1 MSQWDFGYGREPTEH
16 HEPQYPQ
23 QPPYWYPE
31 QQEPPYPYA
40 QEPPGSQYPAQQEP
54 EYPYAQE
61 PQASQY
67 PGQQGPEYPHH
78 QEPPYPSAQ
87 PPYPQEP
94 PYPYAQ
100 QPEGPGGAAYFSEDA
115 GWAGSAARPDDAG
128 WSYDPGQPA
137 DAAWSVNTGWPEAD
151 GRPGPGGSYDP
162 PSEYPI
168 TYERD
173 EFEGR
178 ASLPA
183 AFQPG
188 VAPPHSP
195 WPDAPEPADH
205 FNGEPSANR
214 WRPPPPVE
222 RGTADRTV
230 AFYPG
235 ERRRYPD
242 GPAYSDPG
250 RPGDP
255 GTPPRA
261 GWQQRGGPWPGG
273 DEAEWDDHGPGIGRW
288 LIPVALAVV
297 GAAVGAAI
305 VMFALGHARAARTG
319 SPNSGASSSA
329 GAAGASGA
337 SGAASAT
344 AGAGPTPLTLAAA
357 KGVLS
362 DYTTANNSAN
372 ARRSTATL
380 ATVETGGSYAI
391 DAGLYTVQA
400 ADGAA
405 PYAAFTPVAATYYIP
420 QAEPAGGTRWFVV
433 QVSNAFSANP
443 NKVTSTEYL
452 LFTQAASGGPWQNAV
467 EPYLLAGA
475 NTPQVAV
482 GGNGLATAVSAT
494 ATSLAVAPGQL
505 AERTAAAIDGTGAGV
520 TVADPGALADRTDQ
534 AFWRGKL
541 PTATVTDA
549 HAAATGADGQTFALL
564 TTGGGALVFY
574 TDAAEL
580 AITPP
585 AGSVI
590 HLTVPGLYSPAQ
602 ALSRAGLSYLDQ
614 FAADDPPAGAGTPR
628 VVADYSGITGK
639 N

>member
-16 HEPQYPQ
+16 HEPRYPQ
-23 QPPYWYPE
+23 QPPYPYPE
-31 QQEPPYPYA
+31 QQEPDFLNA
-40 QEPPGSQYPAQQEP
+40 QEPQGPQYPVQQEP
-54 EYPYAQE
+54 EYPY
-61 PQASQY
+61 P
-67 PGQQGPEYPHH
+67 
-78 QEPPYPSAQ
+78 QEPPY
-87 PPYPQEP
+87 

-100 QPEGPGGAAYFSEDA
+100 QPEGPGGAAYFSEHA
-115 GWAGSAARPDDAG
+115 GWTGNAGRPDNAG
-128 WSYDPGQPA
+128 WSYDAGQPA
-137 DAAWSVNTGWPEAD
+137 DAAWSVDTGWPDVD
-151 GRPGPGGSYDP
+151 GRPGPGGFYEP
-162 PSEYPI
+162 PDEYPI

-173 EFEGR
+173 GFEGR

-183 AFQPG
+183 SSPPG
-188 VAPPHSP
+188 VAPPGVAPPGVVPPGVVPPHSP
-195 WPDAPEPADH
+195 WPDAPEPADR
-205 FNGEPSANR
+205 FAGEPSANR
-214 WRPPPPVE
+214 WRPPPPVGE
-222 RGTADRTV
+222 PGTADRTL

-242 GPAYSDPG
+242 GPAHGGPG
-250 RPGDP
+250 RRGDP
-255 GTPPRA
+255 RTPPGA
-261 GWQQRGGPWPGG
+261 GWQRGGGPWPEG
-273 DEAEWDDHGPGIGRW
+273 DEEEWDDNGPGIGRW

-305 VMFALGHARAARTG
+305 VMFALGHARAAGRTG
-319 SPNSGASSSA
+319 SPSSGANSSA
-329 GAAGASGA
+329 GAAGAA
-337 SGAASAT
+337 GAASGT

-362 DYTTANNSAN
+362 HYTTANNSAN
-372 ARRSTATL
+372 ATRSTATL
-380 ATVETGGSYAI
+380 ATVEAGGSYAI

-475 NTPQVAV
+475 NAPQVAI

-505 AERTAAAIDGTGAGV
+505 AERTAAAIDGTGTGV

-614 FAADDPPAGAGTPR
+614 FAADDPAAGTGAPR

>member
-23 QPPYWYPE
+23 QPPYPYPE
-31 QQEPPYPYA
+31 
-40 QEPPGSQYPAQQEP
+40 QQEP

-61 PQASQY
+61 PQGPQY
-67 PGQQGPEYPHH
+67 PLQQEPEY
-78 QEPPYPSAQ
+78 S
-87 PPYPQEP
+87 YPQEP
-94 PYPYAQ
+94 PYPYPFAR
-100 QPEGPGGAAYFSEDA
+100 QPEGPGGAAYFSENA
-115 GWAGSAARPDDAG
+115 GWTGNAGRPDNAG
-128 WSYDPGQPA
+128 WSYDAGQPA
-137 DAAWSVNTGWPEAD
+137 DAAWSADAGWPDVD
-151 GRPGPGGSYDP
+151 GRPGPGESYEP
-162 PSEYPI
+162 PAEYPI

-178 ASLPA
+178 TSLPV

-195 WPDAPEPADH
+195 WPDAPAPADR

-214 WRPPPPVE
+214 WHPPPPVE
-222 RGTADRTV
+222 RGTADRTL

-235 ERRRYPD
+235 ERQRYPD
-242 GPAYSDPG
+242 GPAYGGAG
-250 RPGDP
+250 RPSDL
-255 GTPPRA
+255 GTPPGA
-261 GWQQRGGPWPGG
+261 GWQRGGGPWPGG
-273 DEAEWDDHGPGIGRW
+273 DPEEWDDGRPGIGRW
-288 LIPVALAVV
+288 LIPVALAVA

-305 VMFALGHARAARTG
+305 VMFALGHARPAGRTG

-329 GAAGASGA
+329 GAAGA
-337 SGAASAT
+337 ASAT
-344 AGAGPTPLTLAAA
+344 AGAGPSPLTLASA

-362 DYTTANNSAN
+362 RYTTANNNAN
-372 ARRSTATL
+372 ARRSAATL

-391 DAGLYTVQA
+391 DAALYTVQA

-420 QAEPAGGTRWFVV
+420 QAEPADGTRWFVV

-475 NTPQVAV
+475 NAPQVAV

-494 ATSLAVAPGQL
+494 ATSLAVAPGEL
-505 AERTAAAIDGTGAGV
+505 AERTAAAIDGTGTGV
-520 TVADPGALADRTDQ
+520 TVAEPGALADRTDE

-549 HAAATGADGQTFALL
+549 HAAATGAEGQTFALR
-564 TTGGGALVFY
+564 TTDGGALVFY

-602 ALSRAGLSYLDQ
+602 ALSRAGLGYLDQ
-614 FAADDPPAGAGTPR
+614 FAADDPAAGAGTPR